1 MRIRNTDRKVA
12 QDLPGIDMPVVEL
25 LVEVEEESI
34 VRDVGQNVIWLRPR
48 GRLKNLNKPQLMLRI
63 ILMLKVKLKTN
74 QRIQPVVGAYT
85 N

>member
-1 MRIRNTDRKVA
+1 MRTRNTDRKVA

-48 GRLKNLNKPQLMLRI
+48 GSLKN
-63 ILMLKVKLKTN
+63 
-74 QRIQPVVGAYT
+74 
-85 N
+85 

>member
-1 MRIRNTDRKVA
+1 MRTRNTDRKVA

-74 QRIQPVVGAYT
+74 QRIQPVVGA
-85 N
+85 